1 MTPAD
6 LSRTVLGAV
15 CRAVEEGALH
25 APVPERIKVERPRPG
40 GRGDYSTNVALRLAG
55 PAGRKARDVA
65 EVLRA
70 RIADTPGIDRVEIT
84 GPGFLN
90 FTLGGDPA
98 ALLLRAIGERG
109 SEYGHGD
116 GFSGVRFGFAP
127 ARELRAGVIT
137 DTVVRLL
144 AAQGATAVVEPG
156 GTERITAL
164 PVQDEAIFDRAG
176 RDAALWALL
185 RPAAHDQP
193 LAHGALLVQRE
204 SNALFRVRYAY
215 SRSRALLRA
224 AERLGIPVAYDG
236 CVSYDDDVSYVG
248 EVSHGGSA
256 ARHEAVAYDG
266 RVSYDGDPSPAR
278 GAYDGPL
285 PPGSVRRTADP
296 FPSGS
301 VRRTADPHPPGP
313 VRGTGASSAL
323 LSVLG
328 DHPAVLESAARLRA
342 PDRVAR
348 HLEAIADALLGFQQ
362 TVLPVGD
369 EKPSATHRSRL
380 ALAEA
385 AGTVLA
391 GGLAL
396 LGISAPEH
404 L

>member
-1 MTPAD
+1 MTPAE

-15 CRAVEEGALH
+15 RRAVEEGVLR

-40 GRGDYSTNVALRLAG
+40 GRGDYATNVALRLAG
-55 PAGRKARDVA
+55 PSGRQPREVA
-65 EVLRA
+65 EVLMA
-70 RIADTPGIDRVEIT
+70 RITDTPGIARVEIT

-98 ALLLRAIGERG
+98 VGLLRVIREQGT
-109 SEYGHGD
+109 EYGRGA
-116 GFSGVRFGFAP
+116 GLAGIRFRFAP
-127 ARELRAGVIT
+127 ARELRARVIT

-144 AAQGATAVVEPG
+144 TAQGATAAVEPG
-156 GTERITAL
+156 GSERITAL
-164 PVQDEAIFDRAG
+164 PVQDEAIFEHAG

-193 LAHGALLVQRE
+193 LPVGALLVQKE

-224 AERLGIPVAYDG
+224 ADRLGIPVSYEGDALYDG
-236 CVSYDDDVSYVG
+236 HVSCNGDISYDCDVPYGSDVSCDDDVPAP
-248 EVSHGGSA
+248 HD
-256 ARHEAVAYDG
+256 AY
-266 RVSYDGDPSPAR
+266 GDPLAASPA
-278 GAYDGPL
+278 GGPA
-285 PPGSVRRTADP
+285 V
-296 FPSGS
+296 
-301 VRRTADPHPPGP
+301 PHPPRP
-313 VRGTGASSAL
+313 ARAAAAPSAL
-323 LSVLG
+323 LAALG
-328 DHPAVLESAARLRA
+328 DHPAALESAARLRA

-348 HLEAIADALLGFQQ
+348 HLEAVADALLGFQH

>member
-15 CRAVEEGALH
+15 RRAVEEGALR

-40 GRGDYSTNVALRLAG
+40 GRGDYASNVALRLAG
-55 PAGRKARDVA
+55 PSGRQARDVA
-65 EVLRA
+65 EVLRV
-70 RIADTPGIDRVEIT
+70 RIADTPGIARVEIT

-90 FTLGGDPA
+90 FTLRGNPA
-98 ALLLRAIGERG
+98 AVLLRAIGDRG
-109 SEYGHGD
+109 LEYGHGD
-116 GFSGVRFGFAP
+116 GLAGVRFGFEP
-127 ARELRAGVIT
+127 ARELRARVVT

-156 GTERITAL
+156 SSERITAL
-164 PVQDEAIFDRAG
+164 PVQDEAIFEHAG

-193 LAHGALLVQRE
+193 LAYGALLVQKE

-224 AERLGIPVAYDG
+224 ADRLGIPVAYDG
-236 CVSYDDDVSYVG
+236 GIPYDEDVSCVG
-248 EVSHGGSA
+248 DVPHDGNVACDGGASHVGDLSLA
-256 ARHEAVAYDG
+256 HDAYEG
-266 RVSYDGDPSPAR
+266 PFPSRSVRGTEGPLPSGPAR
-278 GAYDGPL
+278 GTEAP
-285 PPGSVRRTADP
+285 
-296 FPSGS
+296 
-301 VRRTADPHPPGP
+301 
-313 VRGTGASSAL
+313 SAL
-323 LSVLG
+323 LTALG

-348 HLEAIADALLGFQQ
+348 HLEATADALLGFQQ
-362 TVLPVGD
+362 TVLPLGD

>member
-15 CRAVEEGALH
+15 RRAVEEGALQ

-40 GRGDYSTNVALRLAG
+40 GRGDYASNVALRLAG
-55 PAGRKARDVA
+55 PSGRQARDVA

-70 RIADTPGIDRVEIT
+70 RIADTPGIARVEIT

-90 FTLGGDPA
+90 FTLRGNPA
-98 ALLLRAIGERG
+98 AVLLRAIGERG
-109 SEYGHGD
+109 LEYGHGD
-116 GFSGVRFGFAP
+116 GLSGVRFGFEP
-127 ARELRAGVIT
+127 ARELRARVIT

-144 AAQGATAVVEPG
+144 AAQGATALVEPG
-156 GTERITAL
+156 GSERITAL
-164 PVQDEAIFDRAG
+164 PVQDEAILEHAG

-193 LAHGALLVQRE
+193 LAYGALLVQKE

-224 AERLGIPVAYDG
+224 ADRLGIPVAYDG
-236 CVSYDDDVSYVG
+236 GIAYDEDVLCVGDVP
-248 EVSHGGSA
+248 HGGN
-256 ARHEAVAYDG
+256 VACDG
-266 RVSYDGDPSPAR
+266 GASHDGDVPLAHD
-278 GAYDGPL
+278 AYEGPL
-285 PPGSVRRTADP
+285 PPRSVRGIEGP
-296 FPSGS
+296 FPPRS
-301 VRRTADPHPPGP
+301 VRGIAGP
-313 VRGTGASSAL
+313 LPSGRARGTAAASAL
-323 LSVLG
+323 LTALG

-348 HLEAIADALLGFQQ
+348 HLEATADALLGFQQ
-362 TVLPVGD
+362 TVLPLGD
-369 EKPSATHRSRL
+369 EKPSAAHRSRL

>member
-1 MTPAD
+1 MTPAE

-15 CRAVEEGALH
+15 RRAVEEGVLR

-40 GRGDYSTNVALRLAG
+40 GRGDYATNVALRLAG
-55 PAGRKARDVA
+55 PSGRQPREVA
-65 EVLRA
+65 EVLMA
-70 RIADTPGIDRVEIT
+70 RITDTPGIARVEIT

-90 FTLGGDPA
+90 FTLGGDSA
-98 ALLLRAIGERG
+98 VGLLRVIREQGP
-109 SEYGHGD
+109 EYGRGA
-116 GFSGVRFGFAP
+116 GLAGIRFRFAP
-127 ARELRAGVIT
+127 ARELRARVIT

-144 AAQGATAVVEPG
+144 TAQGATAAVEPG
-156 GTERITAL
+156 GSERITAL
-164 PVQDEAIFDRAG
+164 PVQDEAIFEHAG

-193 LAHGALLVQRE
+193 LPVGALLVQKE

-224 AERLGIPVAYDG
+224 ADRLGIPV
-236 CVSYDDDVSYVG
+236 SYEGD
-248 EVSHGGSA
+248 A
-256 ARHEAVAYDG
+256 LYDG
-266 RVSYDGDPSPAR
+266 RVSCNGDISSDCDVPYGSDVSCDDDVPAPHDAYGDPLAASPA
-278 GAYDGPL
+278 GGPAVTHPPL
-285 PPGSVRRTADP
+285 PARAAAAP
-296 FPSGS
+296 
-301 VRRTADPHPPGP
+301 
-313 VRGTGASSAL
+313 SAL
-323 LSVLG
+323 LAALG
-328 DHPAVLESAARLRA
+328 DHPAALESAARLRA

-348 HLEAIADALLGFQQ
+348 HLEAVADALLGFQH